1 MSQDMQDTQVQ
12 TSSESQL
19 TDTPVQTAI
28 SKSSFDNAEYERWSQ
43 NLRNRMASKGK

>member
-12 TSSESQL
+12 TRSESQP
-19 TDTPVQTAI
+19 TDTPVQTAV